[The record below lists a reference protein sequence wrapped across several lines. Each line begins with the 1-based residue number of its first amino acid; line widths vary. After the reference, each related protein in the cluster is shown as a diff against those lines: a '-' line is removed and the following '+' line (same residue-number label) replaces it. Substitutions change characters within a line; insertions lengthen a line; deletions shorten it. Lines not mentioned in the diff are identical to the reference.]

1 MPTARR
7 LLHSEAM
14 PLLNWLFRIALL
26 VLVVSLVYLAW
37 AWVECLF
44 GTSDDGLHC
53 VPAVFATVAA
63 GPLTVA
69 SAAAAWLLGR
79 RMEARKT

>member
-1 MPTARR
+1 MPTPGP

-14 PLLNWLFRIALL
+14 PLLIWLFRIALL
-26 VLVVSLVYLAW
+26 VLLVSLVYFVW
-37 AWVECLF
+37 AWGECLF

-53 VPAVFATVAA
+53 VPAVIATVAA

-69 SAAAAWLLGR
+69 SAVAAWVLRR
-79 RMEARKT
+79 RMEAR

>member
-1 MPTARR
+1 MRATPDADDGSV
-7 LLHSEAM
+7 LHAEAM

-26 VLVVSLVYLAW
+26 VLVVSLVYLVWAW
-37 AWVECLF
+37 AECLL

-53 VPAVFATVAA
+53 VPAVLATVAA

-69 SAAAAWLLGR
+69 SAVAAWVVRR
-79 RMEARKT
+79 RM

>member
-1 MPTARR
+1 MPMPRP
-7 LLHSEAM
+7 LLHAEAM

-26 VLVVSLVYLAW
+26 VLVVSLVYLTWAW
-37 AWVECLF
+37 AECLF

-69 SAAAAWLLGR
+69 SAVAAWLVRR
-79 RMEARKT
+79 RMEARRT